1 MSFTPLLGRLS
12 KPTNQRIGKV
22 LGDKNKPIHESTVRS
37 WKRKDTD
44 LFNKMVLEY
53 RLKKAPFITK
63 EDFYSLEENKIIDKN
78 DELVLNGTIPGIVDK
93 DNNILYPVNLASI
106 LEYIEE
112 LKSFNETNVLTL
124 ANFKGGVGKTTLTV
138 NLATVLSFY
147 GFNVLLADF
156 DIQGNTTSMFDL
168 YRYKRDEKKVDLN
181 ITDLDILYDIEK
193 SDFKY
198 TMIDLIAEIENDNI
212 EDIIKKS
219 VINLNDR
226 VSTIGRL
233 DILPNA
239 NNIENALK
247 FEDIDKQ
254 LKTYGNVNQVL
265 DDVLSYVKDDYDFVI
280 IDTPPSI
287 SLPLRMSVLATDYF
301 LIALTPD
308 KMSKDGIAPFLVPI
322 EMNSKAYYRHK
333 KKDIVVLGG
342 IMNMFQNNIN
352 IHRTNKELVADD
364 LINTIENSKLGES
377 SLFNQY
383 IKRDNILTESQ
394 ADMGSALLYE
404 PTNELV
410 RDYFNLTDEI
420 LERILIDKY
429 SKAE

>member
-1 MSFTPLLGRLS
+1 MSFNPLQGKLS

-22 LGDKNKPIHESTVRS
+22 LGDNDKPIHESTVRS
-37 WKRKDTD
+37 WKKKDPE
-44 LFNKMVLEY
+44 LFKKKVLEY
-53 RLKKAPFITK
+53 RLKQAPFIPK
-63 EDFYSLEENKIIDKN
+63 EDFDAVNSENKIHKGKD
-78 DELVLNGTIPGIVDK
+78 LVLNGKIPGIIDK
-93 DNNILYPVNLASI
+93 DNHILYPVNLLDI
-106 LEYIEE
+106 LKYNEE
-112 LKSFNETNVLTL
+112 FRNFEGSNVLTL

-168 YRYKRDEKKVDLN
+168 YRYKKNEKKVDLN
-181 ITDLDILYDIEK
+181 ITDLDILYDIDK

-198 TMIDLIAEIENDNI
+198 TMIDLIAEIENDDI
-212 EDIIKKS
+212 ENIIKS
-219 VINLNDR
+219 SIINLNDR
-226 VSTIGRL
+226 VKTVGRL

-308 KMSKDGIAPFLVPI
+308 KMSKDGIAPFVVPI
-322 EMNSKAYYRHK
+322 EMNSKAYKRYK
-333 KKDIVVLGG
+333 EKDIVVLGG

-352 IHRTNKELVADD
+352 IHKTNKDLVAED
-364 LINTIENSKLGES
+364 LINTIENSNLGES
-377 SLFNQY
+377 SLFEQF
-383 IKRDNILTESQ
+383 IKRDNVLTESQ
-394 ADMGSALLYE
+394 ADMGSVLLYE

-410 RDYFNLTDEI
+410 RDYFNLVDEI